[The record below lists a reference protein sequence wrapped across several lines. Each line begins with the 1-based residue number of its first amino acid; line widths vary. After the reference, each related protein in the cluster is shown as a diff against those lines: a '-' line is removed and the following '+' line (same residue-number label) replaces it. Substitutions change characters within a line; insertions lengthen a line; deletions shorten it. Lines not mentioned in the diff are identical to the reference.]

1 MRVAVWAL
9 GGVASILAIGCWLFG
24 DGGEPE
30 SPPIG
35 VDIAAPS
42 ARGDHEPP
50 RLATGSESTR
60 AEIAAGIEAAPI
72 PTRPDDSPRAS
83 DPTGRTAWLVGR
95 VLDAAT
101 DHPIEGARII
111 VPSDD
116 LTEPRALA
124 ISAAD
129 GSYRTAD
136 FVRANSHQSVVVGA
150 PNTLSQRFED
160 VPTAMG
166 ENVYDFR
173 IHRAGSL
180 YLRVDDAE
188 TRGPVEGVTIWC
200 DAWPHLMEIARTD
213 GYGRAALLGAE
224 RLRQTSMTLRA
235 RKPGYFGT
243 LRFFDSRLANR
254 ASEVEFLVGREC
266 RIEATALDVA
276 GSPHGG
282 RLSLNLSERVALSSD
297 ALEQGLPFA
306 MPEGLDLEYR
316 WHEWR
321 ALDDSG
327 RGVLEALPPLPF
339 AQVWL
344 HVDDRVRRYVA
355 VEPFTEC
362 GQTRL
367 VDFEEATVRDPGALA
382 GRLTDDLGPTKASIE
397 LESST
402 TRRSL
407 EVAAKSDGTYRIDDI
422 DPGIVTVSVK
432 SNSTGEVRTLT
443 LAIAPGA
450 TVYADFHFPRDPTRM
465 VGRVES
471 TTGDGIPGA
480 EVVATLLLGREE
492 KPIGTTRTD
501 GSGRFEFRGLEDGV
515 GYWIEATAAGFSYRG
530 AEYFSGRVDVRIVLE
545 PKPKPH

>member
-1 MRVAVWAL
+1 MRVAVWTL
-9 GGVASILAIGCWLFG
+9 GGVASILAIAWWLIG

-30 SPPIG
+30 SLPSG
-35 VDIAAPS
+35 VDLAAPS
-42 ARGDHEPP
+42 DRADHEPP

-72 PTRPDDSPRAS
+72 PTSPDDSPRAS

-101 DHPIEGARII
+101 DQPIEGARII
-111 VPSDD
+111 VPSDEPF
-116 LTEPRALA
+116 EPRALA

-129 GSYRTAD
+129 GSYRTTD
-136 FVRANSHQSVVVGA
+136 FVRANSRQSVVVGA

-173 IHRAGSL
+173 IDRAGTL

-224 RLRQTSMTLRA
+224 RLRQTPMTLRA

-243 LRFFDSRLANR
+243 LRFFDPSDIANR
-254 ASEVEFLVGREC
+254 TSEVEFLVGREC

-282 RLSLNLSERVALSSD
+282 RLALNLSDRVALSSS

-316 WHEWR
+316 WHESD
-321 ALDDSG
+321 ALDESG

-339 AQVWL
+339 SRVWL
-344 HVDDRVRRYVA
+344 HVGDRVRRYVA
-355 VEPFTEC
+355 IEPFTEC
-362 GQTRL
+362 GQIRR
-367 VDFEEATVRDPGALA
+367 VEFEKATVRDPGALA

-422 DPGIVTVSVK
+422 DPGIVTVFVK

-471 TTGDGIPGA
+471 TTGAGVPGA
-480 EVVATLLLGREE
+480 EVVATILRGRAE
-492 KPIGTTRTD
+492 KTLGTTRTD

-515 GYWIEATAAGFSYRG
+515 GYWIEATAAGFSNRG
-530 AEYFSGRVDVRIVLE
+530 AECFSGRVDVRIVLE
-545 PKPKPH
+545 PKPH

>member
-9 GGVASILAIGCWLFG
+9 GGMASILAIGCWLFG

-35 VDIAAPS
+35 ADSAAPS
-42 ARGDHEPP
+42 DSVDHEPP

-72 PTRPDDSPRAS
+72 PTSPGDSPRVS
-83 DPTGRTAWLVGR
+83 DPTNRTAWLVGR

-101 DHPIEGARII
+101 HEPIEGARII
-111 VPSDD
+111 VPSDEYS
-116 LTEPRALA
+116 EPRALA

-136 FVRANSHQSVVVGA
+136 FIRANSRGPVVVGA
-150 PNTLSQRFED
+150 PNTLSQHFED

-173 IHRAGSL
+173 IDRAGPL

-188 TRGPVEGVTIWC
+188 TRAPVEGVTIWC
-200 DAWPHLMEIARTD
+200 DAWPHLVEIARTD
-213 GYGRAALLGAE
+213 GYGRAVLLGAE
-224 RLRQTSMTLRA
+224 RLRRSAATLRA

-243 LRFFDSRLANR
+243 LRFFDPSDVADRT
-254 ASEVEFLVGREC
+254 SEVEFLVGREC

-282 RLSLNLSERVALSSD
+282 RLALNLSDRVALSSD
-297 ALEQGLPFA
+297 ALEQGLPFE

-316 WHEWR
+316 WHESR

-355 VEPFTEC
+355 IEPFTAC
-362 GQTRL
+362 GQIRL

-382 GRLTDDLGPTKASIE
+382 GRLTDDLGPAKASIE

-407 EVAAKSDGTYRIDDI
+407 ELEAKSDGTYRIDDI
-422 DPGIVTVSVK
+422 DPGIVTVFVK
-432 SNSTGEVRTLT
+432 SNSTGEVRSLT

-471 TTGDGIPGA
+471 TTGAAVPGA
-480 EVVATLLLGREE
+480 EVVVTLLLGREE
-492 KPIGTTRTD
+492 KTLGTTRTD
-501 GSGRFEFRGLEDGV
+501 GSGRFELRGLEDGV
-515 GYWIEATAAGFSYRG
+515 RYWIEATAAGFSNRG

-545 PKPKPH
+545 PKLH